1 MGTNSCPVNL
11 TTGPIAI
18 PQDVQEIFGR
28 LPVSHRSDE
37 FIAVFKKLQLK
48 LCKAT
53 GAKHV
58 VFMTGSGTLA
68 NEAMIARIKIGGQHG
83 LILTNGEFGNRLIS
97 QAERQG
103 LSFETVEKEWGEP
116 YEISEIEAKI
126 KNAPGV
132 SWLMFTHCES
142 SSGCIADMTALTALG
157 IKYGIKICVDAMST
171 IGNIPLNLKDVYIAT
186 CSSGKGL
193 GSLAGIGIVFTQKEL
208 LPDERIPKYLDLGYY
223 FSCNGIPFTISS
235 NLIMALDK
243 AVDYSLKEG
252 RTRQIE
258 KLSELLLSKV
268 CEIKGLQVLNKKSR
282 ILSHII
288 TIIPP
293 TGIDAVQLGERI
305 KILGVETSFNS
316 GYLKERNQLQIAIM
330 GQHDEE
336 DILAFVSGLKVALKE
351 LGSAKTITSPRRA
364 FTS

>member
-1 MGTNSCPVNL
+1 
-11 TTGPIAI
+11 
-18 PQDVQEIFGR
+18 
-28 LPVSHRSDE
+28 
-37 FIAVFKKLQLK
+37 
-48 LCKAT
+48 
-53 GAKHV
+53 
-58 VFMTGSGTLA
+58 MTGSGTLA

-103 LSFETVEKEWGEP
+103 LSFETYQKEWGQE
-116 YEISEIEAKI
+116 YEIAEIEAKI
-126 KNAPGV
+126 ENAPCI
-132 SWLMFTHCES
+132 SWMMFTHCES
-142 SSGCIADMTALTALG
+142 STGCIADLNALTELG
-157 IKYGIKICVDAMST
+157 TKYGIKICVDAMST
-171 IGNIPLNLKDVYIAT
+171 IGNIPLNLKDVYMVT

-193 GSLAGIGIVFTQKEL
+193 GSFAGIGIVFTQEEL

-235 NLIMALDK
+235 NLIMALNR
-243 AVDYSLKEG
+243 AVDYSLKED

-258 KLSELLLSKV
+258 KLSELLLRKV
-268 CEIKGLQVLNKKSR
+268 GEINGLQVLNKKFR

-293 TGIDAVQLGERI
+293 PGIDAVQLGERV

-330 GQHDEE
+330 GQHHAE

-351 LGSAKTITSPRRA
+351 LGSAKIVKSTRKT